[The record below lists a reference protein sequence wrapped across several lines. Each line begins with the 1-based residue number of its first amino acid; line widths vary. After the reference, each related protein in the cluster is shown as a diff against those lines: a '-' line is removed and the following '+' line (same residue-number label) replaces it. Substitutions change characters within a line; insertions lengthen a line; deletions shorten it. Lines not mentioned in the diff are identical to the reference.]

1 MGFRTVPFD
10 VYLFQ
15 GWDSTSL
22 KFPLETV
29 KHIRKYI
36 VVSTIRS
43 TKENIHAHTQEKTQL
58 VAISSS
64 VVKLPYYGKAA
75 TPLLAATQ
83 KGVALLQNTL
93 QIY

>member
-1 MGFRTVPFD
+1 MFTFSKAGIPRHLNFLWRQWSA
-10 VYLFQ
+10 L
-15 GWDSTSL
+15 G
-22 KFPLETV
+22 E
-29 KHIRKYI
+29 YI
-36 VVSTIRS
+36 VVTTIRS